1 MFRLRNLQFN
11 NHQQIFPKHIFLDL
25 VWFFLCLIG
34 LHDVKERPRM
44 VERAM
49 LIGITLPGED
59 EQTTRGLLDELRELV
74 TTLEIGIHHEK
85 IVSIRKPQ
93 AKFLVGSGKAEEL
106 VEEAKS
112 RDCDVIIFDN
122 ELTPAQ
128 QRNWEQAA
136 EDKILVID
144 RQEVILDIF
153 GRRAQTKEAV
163 LQVELARLEYNLPR
177 LKSAWTHLSRQR
189 GGGAMQRDAGE
200 TQLELDQ
207 RMVRTRIAR
216 VKRELDSVIQH
227 REVQRKKRMTVP
239 VPTCA
244 IVGYTN
250 AGKSSLLNKL
260 TNSNILAE
268 DKLFATLDPT
278 SRRCPLPSGQPLVV
292 TDTVGFVRNLPH
304 RLVDA
309 FKATLEEAIVSNFL
323 IHVLDVNSPDVEA
336 HAETTLNV
344 LKELGAKDK
353 KIITVFNKIDALWDK
368 STRQELALKF
378 KDAFFISA
386 HSGEG
391 LEPLLE
397 KMEAIIEE
405 DFAQLKLLI
414 PHDRYDIVARLHR
427 EGGVRKEEVWDDGT
441 FITGS
446 VPARLLRMIEPYVV
460 KG

>member
-1 MFRLRNLQFN
+1 LLSL
-11 NHQQIFPKHIFLDL
+11 KS
-25 VWFFLCLIG
+25 
-34 LHDVKERPRM
+34 LHDVKEKPRM

-59 EQTTRGLLDELRELV
+59 KQKTRGLLDELRELV
-74 TTLEIGIHHEK
+74 STLEIGIVHERE
-85 IVSIRKPQ
+85 VSIRKPQ
-93 AKFLVGSGKAEEL
+93 AKYLVGSGKAEEL
-106 VEEAKS
+106 IEEAKS
-112 RDCDVIIFDN
+112 RDCDVIVFDN

-128 QRNWEQAA
+128 QRNWEQATD
-136 EDKILVID
+136 DKILVID

-177 LKSAWTHLSRQR
+177 LKSAWTHLNRQR
-189 GGGAMQRDAGE
+189 GGGAIQRDAGE

-207 RMVRTRIAR
+207 RMVRTQISR
-216 VKRELDSVIQH
+216 VKHQLESVIQH

-260 TNSNILAE
+260 ANSNILAE

-278 SRRCPLPSGQPLVV
+278 SRRCPLPSGQPLVI

-336 HAETTLNV
+336 HAETTLKV
-344 LKELGAKDK
+344 LNELGAKDK
-353 KIITVFNKIDALWDK
+353 KIITVFNKIDALWDEN
-368 STRQELALKF
+368 TRHELALKYP
-378 KDAFFISA
+378 DAHFISA
-386 HSGEG
+386 RTGEG
-391 LEPLLE
+391 IDLLLD
-397 KMEAIIEE
+397 KMEAIIEA
-405 DFAQLKLLI
+405 DFEQLKLLI
-414 PHDRYDIVARLHR
+414 PHDRYDLVARLHR
-427 EGGVRKEEVWDDGT
+427 EGGVRKEEVRDEGT
-441 FITGS
+441 YVTGS
-446 VPARLLRMIEPYVV
+446 VPDRLISTVTPFVV
-460 KG
+460 ND

>member
-1 MFRLRNLQFN
+1 
-11 NHQQIFPKHIFLDL
+11 
-25 VWFFLCLIG
+25 
-34 LHDVKERPRM
+34 M

-49 LIGITLPGED
+49 LIGITLPGAD
-59 EQTTRGLLDELRELV
+59 DSTTRSLLDELRELV
-74 TTLEIGIHHEK
+74 TTLGIGIQHE
-85 IVSIRKPQ
+85 VQLPIRKPH
-93 AKFLVGSGKAEEL
+93 AKFLLGSGKAEEL
-106 VEEAKS
+106 IEQAKAH
-112 RDCDVIIFDN
+112 DCDVIVFDN

-153 GRRAQTKEAV
+153 GKRAQTKEAV

-189 GGGAMQRDAGE
+189 GGGSMQRDAGE

-207 RMVRTRIAR
+207 RMVRTQITR
-216 VKRELDSVIQH
+216 VKRELESVIQH
-227 REVQRKKRMTVP
+227 RHVQRKKRMTVP

-260 TNSNILAE
+260 TNSDILAE

-278 SRRCPLPSGQPLVV
+278 SRRCPLPSGQPLVI

-309 FKATLEEAIVSNFL
+309 FKATLEEAVVSNFL
-323 IHVLDVNSPDVEA
+323 VHVLDINSPEIEA
-336 HAETTLNV
+336 HAETTLSV
-344 LKELGAKDK
+344 LRGLGADEKN
-353 KIITVFNKIDALWDK
+353 IITVFNKVDDLWDED
-368 STRQELALKF
+368 TRLSLSF
-378 KDAFFISA
+378 RYPDAYFVSA

-391 LEPLLE
+391 ISALLE
-397 KMEAIIEE
+397 RMEAIVES
-405 DFAQLKLLI
+405 DFSQLRLLI
-414 PHDRYDIVARLHR
+414 PHDRYDLVARLHR
-427 EGGVRKEEVWDDGT
+427 EGGVRKEEARDDGT
-441 FITGS
+441 YIVGS
-446 VPARLLRMIEPYVV
+446 IPERMLTSLEPY
-460 KG
+460 KLASDES

>member
-1 MFRLRNLQFN
+1 
-11 NHQQIFPKHIFLDL
+11 
-25 VWFFLCLIG
+25 
-34 LHDVKERPRM
+34 M

-59 EQTTRGLLDELRELV
+59 DSTTRSLLDELRELV
-74 TTLEIGIHHEK
+74 TTLGIGIQHE
-85 IVSIRKPQ
+85 VQLPIRKPH
-93 AKFLVGSGKAEEL
+93 AKFLLGSGKAEEL
-106 VEEAKS
+106 IEQAKAH
-112 RDCDVIIFDN
+112 DCDVIVFDN

-153 GRRAQTKEAV
+153 GKRAQTKEAV

-189 GGGAMQRDAGE
+189 GGGSMQRDAGE

-207 RMVRTRIAR
+207 RMVRTQITR
-216 VKRELDSVIQH
+216 VKRELESVIQH
-227 REVQRKKRMTVP
+227 RHVQRKKRMTVP

-260 TNSNILAE
+260 TNSDILAE

-278 SRRCPLPSGQPLVV
+278 SRRCPLPGGQPLVI

-309 FKATLEEAIVSNFL
+309 FKATLEEAVVSNFL
-323 IHVLDVNSPDVEA
+323 VHVLDINSPEIEA
-336 HAETTLNV
+336 HAETTLSV
-344 LKELGAKDK
+344 LRGLGADEKN
-353 KIITVFNKIDALWDK
+353 IITVFNKVDDLWDED
-368 STRQELALKF
+368 TRLSLSF
-378 KDAFFISA
+378 RYPDAYFVSA

-391 LEPLLE
+391 IQALLE
-397 KMEAIIEE
+397 RMEAIVES
-405 DFAQLKLLI
+405 DFSQLRLLI
-414 PHDRYDIVARLHR
+414 PHDRYDLVARLHR
-427 EGGVRKEEVWDDGT
+427 EGGVRKEEARDNGIYIV
-441 FITGS
+441 GS
-446 VPARLLRMIEPYVV
+446 VPERMLTTLQPYQLASDET
-460 KG
+460 

>member
-1 MFRLRNLQFN
+1 
-11 NHQQIFPKHIFLDL
+11 
-25 VWFFLCLIG
+25 
-34 LHDVKERPRM
+34 M

-49 LIGITLPGED
+49 LIGITLPGD
-59 EQTTRGLLDELRELV
+59 TDSTTRSLLDELRELV
-74 TTLEIGIHHEK
+74 TTLGIGIQHE
-85 IVSIRKPQ
+85 VQLAIRKPQ
-93 AKFLVGSGKAEEL
+93 AKFLLGSGKAEEL
-106 VEEAKS
+106 IEQAKAHN
-112 RDCDVIIFDN
+112 CDVIVFDN

-136 EDKILVID
+136 DDKILVID

-153 GRRAQTKEAV
+153 GKRAQTKEAV

-189 GGGAMQRDAGE
+189 GGGSMQRDAGE

-207 RMVRTRIAR
+207 RMVRTQITR
-216 VKRELDSVIQH
+216 VKRELESVIQH
-227 REVQRKKRMTVP
+227 RHVQRKKRMTVP

-260 TNSNILAE
+260 TNSDILAE

-309 FKATLEEAIVSNFL
+309 FKATLEEAVVSNFL
-323 IHVLDVNSPDVEA
+323 IHVLDINSPEVEA
-336 HAETTLNV
+336 HAETTLSV
-344 LKELGAKDK
+344 LRGLGADEK
-353 KIITVFNKIDALWDK
+353 KIITVFNKIDDLWSEDTRIALSFRYPD
-368 STRQELALKF
+368 ALF
-378 KDAFFISA
+378 VSA

-391 LEPLLE
+391 IPELL
-397 KMEAIIEE
+397 KHMEAIVES
-405 DFAQLKLLI
+405 DFAQLRLLI
-414 PHDRYDIVARLHR
+414 PHDRYDLVARIHR
-427 EGGVRKEEVWDDGT
+427 EGGVRKEEARDDGT
-441 FITGS
+441 YIVGS
-446 VPARLLRMIEPYVV
+446 LPERLLSAVHPYLLANDES
-460 KG
+460 

>member
-1 MFRLRNLQFN
+1 
-11 NHQQIFPKHIFLDL
+11 
-25 VWFFLCLIG
+25 
-34 LHDVKERPRM
+34 M

-49 LIGITLPGED
+49 LIGITLPQCED
-59 EQTTRGLLDELRELV
+59 STTRSLLDELRELV
-74 TTLEIGIHHEK
+74 TTLEIGIQHER
-85 IVSIRKPQ
+85 IISIRKPQ

-106 VEEAKS
+106 IKEAKS
-112 RDCDVIIFDN
+112 NNCDVIIFDN

-128 QRNWEQAA
+128 QRNWEKAA
-136 EDKILVID
+136 DDKILVID

-153 GRRAQTKEAV
+153 GNRAQTKEAV

-189 GGGAMQRDAGE
+189 GGGSMQRDAGE

-207 RMVRTRIAR
+207 RMVRTQISR
-216 VKRELDSVIQH
+216 VKKELVTVIQH

-260 TNSNILAE
+260 TNSDILAE

-278 SRRCPLPSGQPLVV
+278 SRRCPLPSGQPLVI

-323 IHVLDVNSPDVEA
+323 IHVLDVNSPEVEA
-336 HAETTLNV
+336 HAKTTLDV
-344 LKELGAKDK
+344 LNELGAKEK
-353 KIITVFNKIDALWDK
+353 TTLTVFNKIDDLWDE
-368 STRQELALKF
+368 STISNLRISYP
-378 KDAFFISA
+378 DAHFISA
-386 HSGEG
+386 HTGAGVPE
-391 LEPLLE
+391 LL
-397 KMEAIIEE
+397 KAMEAIIER
-405 DFAQLKLLI
+405 DFSQLRLLI
-414 PHDRYDIVARLHR
+414 PHERYDLVARLHR
-427 EGGVRKEEVWDDGT
+427 EGGVRKEEARDEGT
-441 FITGS
+441 YLVTS
-446 VPARLLRMIEPYVV
+446 VPDRMLSSINGYILAN
-460 KG
+460 KDA